1 MATLIRMPE
10 VAAGATEI
18 VLSKWNVEVGASVKV
33 GDVIAEMET
42 EKAVVDY
49 ASDAEGTVY
58 KILVADGASVE
69 VGSPIIILLG
79 AGEDG
84 SAGDALLGGSAAPAA
99 EAAAAPVV
107 EAPVVEAPIATP
119 VVEVR
124 VVEEPA
130 IPTPMAAPIA
140 SPVIASTVI
149 ASTEGRKFVSPIVRK
164 LSAERGVDLNQIAGT
179 GPDGRIVRRDLEHFL
194 ANPTAASAPVV
205 EAAAT
210 TAATSA
216 SSPAGNPGSAL
227 AKQEYSSSYV
237 TVPHTGMRRAI
248 ARRLTESKSTVPHF
262 YVTADCKVDSLL
274 ELRKRINESSPV
286 KISVNDIVVKAVA
299 SALMDVPEANVIFTP
314 EAMHK
319 FESADIAVAVATDG
333 GLLTPVIR
341 GVEKR
346 QLSNLSMEI
355 AELAGRARAGKLRQE
370 ELEGGSFAVSNLG
383 MFGTKEFAAIL
394 NPPQSGILA
403 VGAASPR
410 AIVEDGQIVVANVMT
425 VTLSADHRAVDGA
438 VAAQWL
444 SAFVK
449 RIENPLSMLV

>member
-18 VLSKWNVEVGASVKV
+18 VLSKWNVAVGASVKV
-33 GDVIAEMET
+33 GDIIAEMET

-58 KILVADGASVE
+58 KIMVADGASVE
-69 VGSPIIILLG
+69 VGSPIMILLG
-79 AGEDG
+79 AGED
-84 SAGDALLGGSAAPAA
+84 SAAGDALLGGAAPAA
-99 EAAAAPVV
+99 APVAPVAEVPVAAPVAPAV
-107 EAPVVEAPIATP
+107 SAPV
-119 VVEVR
+119 
-124 VVEEPA
+124 
-130 IPTPMAAPIA
+130 AAPIA
-140 SPVIASTVI
+140 PPVAAPVAPAASTS
-149 ASTEGRKFVSPIVRK
+149 ADNSRQFVSPIVRK
-164 LSAERGVDLNQIAGT
+164 IARERGVEISQIAGT
-179 GPDGRIVRRDLEHFL
+179 GPLGRVVRRDLENFI
-194 ANPTAASAPVV
+194 ASG
-205 EAAAT
+205 AAAT
-210 TAATSA
+210 ATATPTY
-216 SSPAGNPGSAL
+216 SSSSEL

-237 TVPHTGMRRAI
+237 TVPHSGMRRAI

-262 YVTADCKVDSLL
+262 YVTADCKVDALL
-274 ELRKRINESSPV
+274 ELRKSINESSPV

-299 SALMDVPEANVIFTP
+299 SALMDVPESNVVWNP

-319 FESADIAVAVATDG
+319 YESVDIAVAVTTDG

-346 QLSNLSMEI
+346 SLSNLSMEI

-383 MFGTKEFAAIL
+383 MFGTKEFTAIL

-410 AIVEDGQIVVANVMT
+410 AIVEDGQVVVANIMT

-438 VAAQWL
+438 LAAQWL

>member
-18 VLSKWNVEVGASVKV
+18 VLSKWNVAVGASVKV
-33 GDVIAEMET
+33 GDILAEMET

-49 ASDAEGTVY
+49 ASEADGTVH

-84 SAGDALLGGSAAPAA
+84 SAGDALLGGSAA
-99 EAAAAPVV
+99 AAPVA
-107 EAPVVEAPIATP
+107 APVIEVPAPIAAP
-119 VVEVR
+119 V
-124 VVEEPA
+124 
-130 IPTPMAAPIA
+130 AAPIA
-140 SPVIASTVI
+140 PPVAPAVASPVAAPVAPAAPVAAASAPVDN
-149 ASTEGRKFVSPIVRK
+149 SRQFVSPIVRK
-164 LSAERGVDLNQIAGT
+164 IARERGVELTQVAGT
-179 GPDGRIVRRDLEHFL
+179 GPQGRIVRRDLESFL
-194 ANPTAASAPVV
+194 ASG
-205 EAAAT
+205 AAAT
-210 TAATSA
+210 PTATA
-216 SSPAGNPGSAL
+216 SYSSSSEL

-237 TVPHTGMRRAI
+237 TAPHTGMRRAI

-262 YVTADCKVDSLL
+262 YVTADCKVDALL
-274 ELRKRINESSPV
+274 ELRKSINESSPV

-299 SALMDVPEANVIFTP
+299 SALMDVPESNVVWNA

-319 FESADIAVAVATDG
+319 YKSADIAVAVTTDG

-346 QLSNLSMEI
+346 SLSNLSMEI
-355 AELAGRARAGKLRQE
+355 SELAGRARAGKLRQE

-383 MFGTKEFAAIL
+383 MFGTKEFTAIL

-410 AIVEDGQIVVANVMT
+410 AIVEDGEIVIANIMT

-438 VAAQWL
+438 LAAQWL
-444 SAFVK
+444 AAFVK

>member
-18 VLSKWNVEVGASVKV
+18 VLSKWNVAVGASVKV
-33 GDVIAEMET
+33 GDIIAEMET

-49 ASDAEGTVY
+49 ASEADGTVY

-84 SAGDALLGGSAAPAA
+84 SAGDALLGGSAAAPTVAPIAEVPAPI
-99 EAAAAPVV
+99 AAPV
-107 EAPVVEAPIATP
+107 
-119 VVEVR
+119 
-124 VVEEPA
+124 
-130 IPTPMAAPIA
+130 AAPIA
-140 SPVIASTVI
+140 PPVAPIAPPVAPVAPVVAASTP
-149 ASTEGRKFVSPIVRK
+149 ADNSRQFVSPIVRK
-164 LSAERGVDLNQIAGT
+164 IARERGVELTQVSGT
-179 GPDGRIVRRDLEHFL
+179 GPQGRIVRRDLESFL
-194 ANPTAASAPVV
+194 ASG
-205 EAAAT
+205 AAAT
-210 TAATSA
+210 PTATA
-216 SSPAGNPGSAL
+216 SYSSSSEL

-262 YVTADCKVDSLL
+262 YVTADCKVDALL
-274 ELRKRINESSPV
+274 ELRKSINESSPV

-299 SALMDVPEANVIFTP
+299 SALMDVPESNVVWNA

-319 FESADIAVAVATDG
+319 YESADIAVAVTTDG

-346 QLSNLSMEI
+346 SLSNLSMEI

-370 ELEGGSFAVSNLG
+370 ELEGGSFAVSNMG
-383 MFGTKEFAAIL
+383 MFGTKEFSAIL

-410 AIVEDGQIVVANVMT
+410 AIVEDGQIVIANIMT

-438 VAAQWL
+438 LAAQWL
-444 SAFVK
+444 AAFVK